1 MAIPEFK
8 NKSTCIEFKII
19 SKSFEYGCID
29 ISELKDMNI
38 KEHLYWRAGYTTII
52 SVELDNINLEALK
65 MLTLREDIKKI
76 IISNPIYSFGD
87 ELYNSSTDNNNVELV
102 EFTPTAYD
110 TYTIRVFQFAPAE
123 SSNSTGT
130 TPYSI
135 AWIQG

>member
-1 MAIPEFK
+1 ASRANQILL
-8 NKSTCIEFKII
+8 SSDLYT
-19 SKSFEYGCID
+19 S
-29 ISELKDMNI
+29 NI
-38 KEHLYWRAGYTTII
+38 APYASYQDYE
-52 SVELDNINLEALK
+52 VELFANQTTRISLAFEKVFSSNNAEYSLADLDL
-65 MLTLREDIKKI
+65 I
-76 IISNPIYSFGD
+76 ILDSFGE
-87 ELYNSSTDNNNVELV
+87 ELYNSTTDNNNVELV